1 MDRVAKRVQK
11 DARNNIRPG
20 PDYSESMLH
29 YWEHRTVG
37 HCDSVPVDIAITIYE
52 DQIQKE
58 ILESLLLS
66 ECPDQDIIEAFSV
79 PQKAIEIY
87 RELFFDVK
95 RFRTKLDKISYL
107 ENYSDSFGKE
117 LKIRAVNLGYEYVL
131 YTYADIVPKTSAQK
145 QLVQRMFM
153 SAAYKAMSMNYNGI
167 TSATTK
173 QAIEHG
179 KLMLKAYET
188 LTKINS
194 EDVGDAYDLTRIIPS
209 APQSD
214 VESATLDSGEII

>member
-11 DARNNIRPG
+11 DARNNIRPS
-20 PDYSESMLH
+20 PEYSESMLH
-29 YWEHRTVG
+29 YWEHCTVG
-37 HCDSVPVDIAITIYE
+37 HCTSTQADIAFTIYE
-52 DQIQKE
+52 DQTQKE

-66 ECPDQDIIEAFSV
+66 ECPDQDIIDAFLV
-79 PQKAIEIY
+79 PQNSIEIY
-87 RELFFDVK
+87 KELFFDVK
-95 RFRTKLDKISYL
+95 YFRTKLDKISYL

-167 TSATTK
+167 TSSTTK

-194 EDVGDAYDLTRIIPS
+194 EDVSDAYDLTRIIPS
-209 APQSD
+209 APQQDAASTMID
-214 VESATLDSGEII
+214 FGEII